1 MFTKKVKITW
11 QTDRWLNFGPTD
23 RAGNQATAMAEFD
36 VKTTAMMAEGKM
48 DDRVSTKNTDT
59 TLTEIRYFTDQAE
72 AEGWIAFNDT
82 FAAKYGFVKLNSAI
96 INL

>member
-48 DDRVSTKNTDT
+48 DDRV
-59 TLTEIRYFTDQAE
+59 
-72 AEGWIAFNDT
+72 
-82 FAAKYGFVKLNSAI
+82 
-96 INL
+96 